1 MDFNQKIKKNL
12 CARCV
17 YSPMGWD
24 SEDKKDMFIKNK
36 IIDFIANLKYQ
47 TSLDDYMDDEG
58 KERLA

>member
-1 MDFNQKIKKNL
+1 
-12 CARCV
+12 
-17 YSPMGWD
+17 MGWD

-47 TSLDDYMDDEG
+47 TSLDDYMEDEG